1 MYRQHSKM
9 LDDRSKDQ
17 VNVSA
22 ANQKRGKIKE
32 HSQPGGWVCAVFGPR
47 TAPGLERAGMEA
59 REKRCAARDRG
70 VGRRA
75 LAAEARSE
83 HAELS
88 KCSVLARSPYEAL
101 GKSALEDAVRTREI
115 SCLKAHLPQ
124 QRAAPASS
132 PFARKRA
139 PRPRARTMV
148 DHRHQLANGAGRL

>member
-1 MYRQHSKM
+1 M

-59 REKRCAARDRG
+59 REERCAAKGRG
-70 VGRRA
+70 VGQRA
-75 LAAEARSE
+75 LAAEARSG

-88 KCSVLARSPYEAL
+88 KCSVFARSPWEAL
-101 GKSALEDAVRTREI
+101 GKSALEDVVRTHEI
-115 SCLKAHLPQ
+115 LCLKAHFPRH
-124 QRAAPASS
+124 RAAPALS
-132 PFARKRA
+132 PFERKV
-139 PRPRARTMV
+139 RPTSTCTHHDV
-148 DHRHQLANGAGRL
+148 DHRHRLANGAVA